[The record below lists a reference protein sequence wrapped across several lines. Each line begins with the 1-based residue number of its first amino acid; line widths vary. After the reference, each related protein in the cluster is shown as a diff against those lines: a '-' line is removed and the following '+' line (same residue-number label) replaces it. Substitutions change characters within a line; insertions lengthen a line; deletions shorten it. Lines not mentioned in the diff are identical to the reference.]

1 MFVFRLMR
9 VVAHVR
15 LRSLVSFKFRGG
27 SAWIQVRSLMGY
39 GSRLV
44 QWLAVVYVTLL
55 VLIMSGRVLVI
66 VVVLLFGISLSEG
79 LKF

>member
-1 MFVFRLMR
+1 MR
-9 VVAHVR
+9 VVAHVT
-15 LRSLVSFKFRGG
+15 LRSLVSFKFQGG
-27 SAWIQVRSLMGY
+27 STRIQVRSLMGD
-39 GSRLV
+39 GLRLV

-55 VLIMSGRVLVI
+55 VMIVSGRVLAI